1 MTTQDLGDSSV
12 GAGGP
17 NGSMGMLKL
26 MRKKSGGVVATIGL
40 LLVLSV
46 SAAGGVDF
54 RKDVFVRGADGY
66 HTHRIPTMVVTA
78 RGTVLLFCEGRKT
91 SRRDFGDVD
100 LIMKRSDDGGK
111 TWSAQVLIHEEGRN
125 AKIRV
130 GNPCPIVERD
140 GKTVHLLFTRGTGD
154 CLFYTKSVDDG
165 KTWSKL
171 AATSGVPGKKEYD
184 PASFLLKRGDPPVT
198 IAAGPVHGIHT
209 RKGRLIAPCYGARVI
224 DGKKASG
231 SFIIYS
237 DDGGKTW
244 LVGGAVPFVEE
255 IRTGECTVLERPDGS
270 LMMNLRTS
278 APGLYGLGH
287 RAVSISTDA
296 GMTWSKPVLDK
307 NLPSTGCQGS
317 IIRLNAKEILFLN
330 PAVHRKGGFKISSR
344 RNLTL
349 RMSRDEGASWPCS
362 RVLNAK
368 LSGYSDMAITK
379 EGKILCIF
387 ENGIKDYCE
396 KISIVQVDRTWLAAG
411 KPPKTSESPEK
422 SER

>member
-1 MTTQDLGDSSV
+1 
-12 GAGGP
+12 
-17 NGSMGMLKL
+17 MGMLKL

-66 HTHRIPTMVVTA
+66 HTYRIPTMVVTA